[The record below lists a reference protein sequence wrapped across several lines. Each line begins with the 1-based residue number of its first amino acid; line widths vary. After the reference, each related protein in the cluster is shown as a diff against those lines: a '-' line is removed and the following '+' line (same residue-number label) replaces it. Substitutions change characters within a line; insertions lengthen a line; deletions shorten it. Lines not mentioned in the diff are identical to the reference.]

1 MSEKNVKMILSSSIL
16 VPDEWT
22 LRRCKFI
29 AKTKYD
35 WSYDPSGH
43 FSRRGIAPCFDE
55 CTGIDA
61 LGPVVDIPYYRYS
74 LSGLRI
80 NKNKFNK
87 HIYITEYT
95 FECSDL
101 GFTVY
106 MRDNREIK
114 HFKTLA
120 FIPMDQFPEKYA
132 YIGLWKNAYDQ
143 KDPILRDIN
152 NVKYFWG
159 TTFDSVLQQLMS
171 YKKSPEDHAYIYKIS
186 LDHIGGPTRV
196 FDQFVDDYDKKYV
209 LSIQDEIESWPPE
222 KQYEYL
228 MRVISK
234 EVYKVDINTGE
245 IIYIVWYAERD
256 CALKYHRDNPEFSDP
271 KLRYY
276 PIFNGWTGEFERG

>member
-16 VPDEWT
+16 VPDEWA
-22 LRRCKFI
+22 LRRCKFFN
-29 AKTKYD
+29 KRKYE
-35 WSYDPSGH
+35 WVFDPLLS
-43 FSRRGIAPCFDE
+43 FSCRGISPVFKE
-55 CTGIDA
+55 CEGIDKINSNI
-61 LGPVVDIPYYRYS
+61 DISEYDGIYADMH
-74 LSGLRI
+74 I
-80 NKNKFNK
+80 NKNKFNR
-87 HIYITEYT
+87 HVYIVEYI

-114 HFKTLA
+114 HFKTIA

-143 KDPILRDIN
+143 KDRTIRDIN

-196 FDQFVDDYDKKYV
+196 FDQFVDDYDQKYV